1 MDTKEKICYNYH
13 RKKYKELTFFGRF
26 YYINEKLITD
36 EFTRLIESTV
46 VSAKSNVEWRRE
58 FMMLDLKIQEECNR
72 ALEIGKTE
80 GIEIGVSRKSCEI
93 FLKLLRSGMDMA
105 SARDIVG
112 ISPEEAAGFL
122 ETLS

>member
-1 MDTKEKICYNYH
+1 MTGMLTKGQKALFDY
-13 RKKYKELTFFGRF
+13 L
-26 YYINEKLITD
+26 NEKMITD

-58 FMMLDLKIQEECNR
+58 SMTLDLKIQEECNR
-72 ALEIGKTE
+72 ALEIGKTEGIEIGKIE

-122 ETLS
+122 KTIS